1 MKVAFYL
8 AHPAHYHYY
17 KYTAQQLRIDGH
29 EVTYIIKAK
38 DVLLDLLNGDNE
50 TYHIVAVKRPKNKW
64 ERITFVMQ
72 ANWKIIKLLRHE
84 KIDMIIGSQF
94 SAGIRLLTRST
105 IISTAEDDAAILGIY
120 PKIVYPFSHAI
131 VCSTKCD
138 IGQWNKKAVKFESNM
153 KIGYIHPN
161 NFMSSKEICVKYN
174 IDTQKSYFI
183 MRFAQLNAHHDGG
196 IKGLN
201 TDIAQRLIDILSP
214 HGQVYITSER
224 ELEPQFEPYRLA
236 INPIDMHHVMA
247 FASLYIGDSQTMA
260 AEAGI
265 LGVPYVRFNGF
276 VGRIGYLDEL
286 ETKYQLGVGIRPEKK
301 KAENDIPLQTP
312 YPVLHWGEE
321 AMYDIVSQLVQD
333 LPKVKAEW
341 AEKRTRL
348 LSEKIDYAK
357 FLTWF
362 IENYPD
368 SQQQTRDNQQNNA
381 FWAQFK

>member
-1 MKVAFYL
+1 M
-8 AHPAHYHYY
+8 
-17 KYTAQQLRIDGH
+17 
-29 EVTYIIKAK
+29 
-38 DVLLDLLNGDNE
+38 
-50 TYHIVAVKRPKNKW
+50 
-64 ERITFVMQ
+64 
-72 ANWKIIKLLRHE
+72 
-84 KIDMIIGSQF
+84 
-94 SAGIRLLTRST
+94 
-105 IISTAEDDAAILGIY
+105 
-120 PKIVYPFSHAI
+120 
-131 VCSTKCD
+131 
-138 IGQWNKKAVKFESNM
+138 
-153 KIGYIHPN
+153 
-161 NFMSSKEICVKYN
+161 
-174 IDTQKSYFI
+174 
-183 MRFAQLNAHHDGG
+183 
-196 IKGLN
+196 
-201 TDIAQRLIDILSP
+201 
-214 HGQVYITSER
+214 
-224 ELEPQFEPYRLA
+224 EPQFEPYRLA

-321 AMYDIVSQLVQD
+321 AMYDIVSQLVHD

-362 IENYPD
+362 I
-368 SQQQTRDNQQNNA
+368 
-381 FWAQFK
+381 